1 MDCGNNN
8 KINIGY
14 ARTSK
19 ETSIIKNQLQVIA
32 ARDVKPEH
40 IFIDE
45 GVSVTVPPHKRE
57 GMKQLFKFIEEHPGE
72 VNRLYVFEVTRL
84 GRSFLETLKLI
95 EEIEKQHNII
105 IFSLSPLESWFQ
117 IEDRGIRNG
126 IILPVLSWVAQKE
139 LENTK
144 ERIKIG
150 LERAKSEGKTLG
162 RPLKKIDWKQVK
174 KYQEKGISKANIA
187 KFVDIPVS
195 TFYKRC
201 QEHEAE
207 LRTGRVKDILSSTED
222 DNIY

>member
-1 MDCGNNN
+1 MDCGNFD

-19 ETSIIKNQLQVIA
+19 DTSIIKNQLQVIA
-32 ARDVKPEH
+32 ARDVRPEH

-45 GVSVTVPPHKRE
+45 GVSGTIPPHKRE
-57 GMKQLFKFIEEHPGE
+57 GMKQLFRFIEDHPGE
-72 VNRLYVFEVTRL
+72 IDRLYVFEVTRL

-95 EEIEKQHNII
+95 EEIETQYNIM

-162 RPLKKIDWKQVK
+162 RPMKDIDWKQVK
-174 KYQEKGISKANIA
+174 RYQEKGISKANIA
-187 KFVDIPVS
+187 RIMDIPVS

-201 QEHEAE
+201 QEYEAE
-207 LRTGRVKDILSSTED
+207 QRTGRVKEILSSTD
-222 DNIY
+222 YDNIY